1 MQRLRQ
7 RLLYRVLK
15 KRKRPDDRTL
25 LYLINKNFIMI
36 RKQKDRRRRRTL
48 KKLFRLS
55 KERYKLWKTPM

>member
-7 RLLYRVLK
+7 RLLYKVLK

-36 RKQKDRRRRRTL
+36 RKQKDRRRRKTL
-48 KKLFRLS
+48 KKLFGLS
-55 KERYKLWKTPM
+55 RERYKLWKTPM

>member
-36 RKQKDRRRRRTL
+36 RKQKDRRRRKTL
-48 KKLFRLS
+48 KKLFGLRR
-55 KERYKLWKTPM
+55 ERYKLWKTPM